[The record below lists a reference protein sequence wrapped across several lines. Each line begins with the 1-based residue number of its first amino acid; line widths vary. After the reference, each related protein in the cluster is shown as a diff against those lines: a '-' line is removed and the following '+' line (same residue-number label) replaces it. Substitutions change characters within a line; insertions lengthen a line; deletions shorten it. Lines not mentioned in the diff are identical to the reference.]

1 MLYYTHYTMNQK
13 FLSLALA
20 LPIALLTSMTS
31 HAQTAQDSTKMVIDQ
46 LLGELNG
53 PLGKKRDWN
62 KVASLFVPQAN
73 IMIATAKGPRV
84 MAFNDI
90 FGPKGDSTYG
100 KIQFLEV
107 GLDHRI
113 TVDKSVAT
121 VHQPYRCDING
132 KTSHTGTNVYNMLR
146 TPQGW
151 KISFL
156 MWYQEKAK

>member
-1 MLYYTHYTMNQK
+1 MLYMFTSTLK
-13 FLSLALA
+13 ATVLLALMSIG
-20 LPIALLTSMTS
+20 IASE
-31 HAQTAQDSTKMVIDQ
+31 AQTAQDSTKMVIDQ

-53 PLGKKRDWN
+53 PVGKKRDWN

-100 KIQFLEV
+100 KIQFLEL

-113 TVDKSVAT
+113 TIDKSVAT

-156 MWYQEKAK
+156 MWYQEKSK